1 MTRLPR
7 LCAVVAV
14 GLVPLFAAGCGL
26 VISHGPPTGHEQ
38 MPAFSCTES
47 TTGPAL
53 DLVWAGLNVFGAAAA
68 SSDPSSYE
76 NPDQIV
82 AVGLAWGVV
91 SSVSAAVGFRK
102 ARDCRAALQQ
112 LARRNGVP
120 AAGGPAA
127 APFGPVVVQTV
138 VLAPAAD
145 TLAVGAQLQLVA
157 TARGSS
163 GAEILNRE
171 FAWSSSND
179 AIASVSNA
187 GPVTAHAPGTVVIAA
202 NTSNVV
208 GTATLLV
215 TVPR

>member
-1 MTRLPR
+1 MRARHL
-7 LCAVVAV
+7 AVAV
-14 GLVPLFAAGCGL
+14 GLMPLLLSGCGL
-26 VISHGPPTGHEQ
+26 IISHGPPIGHEQ

-68 SSDPSSYE
+68 SSDPGSYD
-76 NPDQIV
+76 NPDEIV

-102 ARDCRAALQQ
+102 AKECRAALLL
-112 LARRNGVP
+112 LAQRNGGP
-120 AAGGPAA
+120 AAGGAA
-127 APFGPVVVQTV
+127 AAQFGPVVVQTV

-145 TLAVGAQLQLVA
+145 TLAAGEQTQLVA

-163 GAEILNRE
+163 GAEILNRD

-187 GPVTAHAPGTVVIAA
+187 GLVTAHAPGSVVIAA

-208 GTATLLV
+208 GTARILV
-215 TVPR
+215 TAPR